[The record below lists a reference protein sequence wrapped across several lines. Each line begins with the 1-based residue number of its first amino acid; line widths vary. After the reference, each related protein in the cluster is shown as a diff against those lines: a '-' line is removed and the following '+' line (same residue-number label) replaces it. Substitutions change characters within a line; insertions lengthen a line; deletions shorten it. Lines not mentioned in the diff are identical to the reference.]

1 MTNNAN
7 TPTLISSD
15 NFDLVTTF
23 CILDDLIKCF
33 RFTRIGR
40 KPSLSLSEIAT
51 IVLIGCVYECGCLK
65 SLHKLLCDKFSSDFK
80 LPCYKNF
87 VCLMNNYSV
96 QLSAIIHF
104 ICSLNNQTE
113 GVITFC
119 DSTKIEVCRIYREGK
134 HRTMKLIASKS
145 KSTTGWFY
153 GLRLHILCDQEG
165 NLRQI
170 KFTTATTG
178 EREVLDEFLG
188 KIKNCIVVAD
198 AGYVSKDLNQVSA
211 ENGNILLTAVRKNM
225 KTLATVFQNKCMN
238 MRSRIES
245 VFGELKERFG
255 LVTSLPRSVSGYLAH
270 YVRCLF
276 GYMFLD

>member
-1 MTNNAN
+1 MTNTSN
-7 TPTLISSD
+7 TSILISSD

-33 RFTRIGR
+33 RFKRVGR
-40 KPSLSLSEIAT
+40 KPYLSLSEIVT
-51 IVLIGCVYECGCLK
+51 ITLISCVYECGCLK
-65 SLHKLLCDKFSSDFK
+65 SLYKLLCDKFSSDFH

-87 VCLMNNYSV
+87 VCLMNNHSG
-96 QLSAIIHF
+96 QLSVIIHF
-104 ICSLNNQTE
+104 ICCLNNQTE

-119 DSTKIEVCRIYREGK
+119 DSTKVEVCKIYRE
-134 HRTMKLIASKS
+134 HRHQTMKLIASKS

-153 GLRLHILCDQEG
+153 GLRLHVLCDRYG

-178 EREVLDEFLG
+178 EREVLDQFLNNL
-188 KIKNCIVVAD
+188 KNCIVVGD
-198 AGYVSKDLNQVSA
+198 AGYVSKDLNQKASQ
-211 ENGNILLTAVRKNM
+211 NNNILLTAVRKNM
-225 KTLATVFQNKCMN
+225 KTLATIFQGKCLN

-245 VFGELKERFG
+245 VFDVLKERFN
-255 LVTSLPRSVSGYLAH
+255 LITSLPRSINGYLAH
-270 YVRCLF
+270 YIRSIF